1 MTHRTNSVAMTAHTE
16 QQLLELLVREDGQED
31 LCLATYRP
39 STGVTR
45 STALV
50 AAAVPPE
57 PGERHV
63 HGNVT
68 VTADYILRAAEVAR
82 NRNSGLVLLH
92 SHPEGNRWQSVSG
105 PDRETES
112 SYAYLVREM
121 TGYPLVGMTLATGD
135 GTWSAR
141 QWDIGT
147 GRHMDCSHSTS
158 VRVIGDKLA
167 LSWNDN
173 LRPPPKHTE
182 RQARTMSS
190 WGERCQAD
198 LARRRV
204 LVVGAGS
211 IGLDVIVRL
220 AASGIRQLTV
230 MDFDMVELRN
240 LDRLI
245 GASSR
250 DVWLKRQK
258 IHVAHRESSRAATA
272 SDFKVEVSDFSICEP
287 EGLSLALDHDII
299 FSCVD
304 RPWPRSVLNALAY
317 SDLIPVIDGGV
328 SIDTFPDGSMRNA
341 TWRSHVIRPG
351 RPCMSCSAQLDLARV
366 ALDRQG
372 LLGDPR
378 YIMGA
383 GGSPEPG
390 NQNVAVLSIS
400 GAASLLSQYVSLNV
414 APARIGEPG
423 PIQYWL
429 SSHHLEHLEVASRV
443 HCPVESEESLGDQRA
458 TLTERHEQAE
468 QLRELAHSP
477 STGVRFL
484 RWLDDTAQTI
494 GKVFDGALQERHR
507 ASSKS
512 LWGGI
517 RNLRLPFPHSS

>member
-1 MTHRTNSVAMTAHTE
+1 MTRRTNSVAMTAHTE
-16 QQLLELLVREDGQED
+16 RQLLDLLVREDGQED

-39 STGVTR
+39 STGMTR

-50 AAAVPPE
+50 TSAVPPE

-68 VTADYILRAAEVAR
+68 VTAEYILRAAEVAR
-82 NRNSGLVLLH
+82 SRNSGLVLLH
-92 SHPEGNRWQSVSG
+92 SHPEANHWQSMSG
-105 PDRETES
+105 PDRDTES

-121 TGYPLVGMTLATGD
+121 TDHPFVGMTLATGD

-147 GRHMDCSHSTS
+147 GRQMDCSHSTS

-173 LRPPPKHTE
+173 LRPPSKPTE
-182 RQARTMSS
+182 RQARTVSS
-190 WGERCQAD
+190 WGERCQVD

-211 IGLDVIVRL
+211 IGLDVIVHL

-230 MDFDMVELRN
+230 MDFDLVELRN

-245 GASSR
+245 GATSR

-258 IHVAHRESSRAATA
+258 IHVAHRESLRAATA
-272 SDFKVEVSDFSICEP
+272 SDFKVEISDLSICEP

-317 SDLIPVIDGGV
+317 SDLIPVIDGGM
-328 SIDTFPDGSMRNA
+328 SIDTFPDGRMRNA

-351 RPCMSCSAQLDLARV
+351 RPCMSCSSQLNLARV

-372 LLGDPR
+372 LLEDPR

-383 GGSPEPG
+383 GESLEPG

-400 GAASLLSQYVSLNV
+400 GAASLLSQYVSLSA
-414 APARIGEPG
+414 APAGIGEPG
-423 PIQYWL
+423 PVQYWL
-429 SSHHLEHLEVASRV
+429 SSHHLEHLEVASRT

-458 TLTERHEQAE
+458 TLTERHERAE

-477 STGVRFL
+477 STGVRVL
-484 RWLDDTAQTI
+484 RWLDDTSQTV
-494 GKVFDGALQERHR
+494 GGMFDKAIEGSQR
-507 ASSKS
+507 AGSKG
-512 LWGGI
+512 LWKGI
-517 RNLRLPFPHSS
+517 SDFRLPFPRSS